1 MQSLSI
7 HITELTKRETDAS
20 LLSVVV
26 VATAPGGAV
35 GTSTTHRVETV
46 EKKKYFPS
54 LVLVCPARNFQK
66 LYIYRLNSVGCE
78 IDLLPTPSKSRWKFQ
93 HPVT

>member
-1 MQSLSI
+1 METGLGDRFQMQSLSI

-46 EKKKYFPS
+46 EKKVFS
-54 LVLVCPARNFQK
+54 
-66 LYIYRLNSVGCE
+66 IVGPC
-78 IDLLPTPSKSRWKFQ
+78 LSR
-93 HPVT
+93 P